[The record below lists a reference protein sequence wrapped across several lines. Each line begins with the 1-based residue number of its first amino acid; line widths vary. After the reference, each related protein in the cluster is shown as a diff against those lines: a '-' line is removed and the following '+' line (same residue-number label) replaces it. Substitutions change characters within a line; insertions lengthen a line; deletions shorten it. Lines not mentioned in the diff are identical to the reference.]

1 MPKLSII
8 KTTNIDAKN
17 QPNGKPICK
26 IPVNKPLN
34 LGGDDSVTVV
44 SVIGDCAPAAV
55 NPRVL
60 AIKTDY
66 VLGAI
71 ARKPTK
77 MGVKNVE
84 INSDFFLPIRSVS
97 TPT

>member
-8 KTTNIDAKN
+8 KTTNIEAKN
-17 QPNGKPICK
+17 QPSGKPICK

-60 AIKTDY
+60 AIKTDN

-84 INSDFFLPIRSVS
+84 INSDFFLPMRSVR